1 MSSKELKFDFNYEIL
16 PEAYNKYDLI
26 FKIIIIGDS
35 GVGKSCLTQMAIK
48 NNFDSVYQSTIG
60 FEFFVLNIKIG
71 EKVIKL
77 QIWDTCGQ
85 EIYRSLI
92 SNFYRNASLAIM
104 VYSVTDRK
112 SFENLDLWYN
122 ELKTNSNNKIN
133 VFLIGNKID
142 LDEQR
147 EVKTEEGEE
156 FKNKNEIIKF
166 IESSA
171 KSGFNALNIFIE
183 AAKLLYDEY
192 LQEIKNKEGNDSNA
206 NNNND
211 IGHSKSYD
219 DNISRNNGD
228 TSTLSYKRSKKKKC
242 C

>member
-1 MSSKELKFDFNYEIL
+1 MSSKELKFDFDYEIL
-16 PEAYNKYDLI
+16 PETNNKYDLT

-35 GVGKSCLTQMAIK
+35 GVGKSCLTQMATK
-48 NNFDSVYQSTIG
+48 NNFESNYQTTIG

-71 EKVIKL
+71 DKIIKL

-92 SNFYRNASLAIM
+92 SNFYRNSSLAIM

-112 SFENLDLWYN
+112 SFENLDLWYK
-122 ELKTNSNNKIN
+122 ELRTNSTSQIN

-142 LDEQR
+142 LEEER
-147 EVKTEEGEE
+147 EVRSEEGET
-156 FKNKNEIIKF
+156 FKEKYELIKF

-192 LQEIKNKEGNDSNA
+192 LQENKNKMVNDSY
-206 NNNND
+206 NND
-211 IGHSKSYD
+211 DNGDTKSIGENY
-219 DNISRNNGD
+219 GD
-228 TSTLSYKRSKKKKC
+228 TSTLSSKRNKRSTC

>member
-1 MSSKELKFDFNYEIL
+1 MSSKELKFDFDYEIL
-16 PEAYNKYDLI
+16 PETNNKYDLT

-35 GVGKSCLTQMAIK
+35 GVGKSCLTQMATK
-48 NNFDSVYQSTIG
+48 NNFESNYQTTIG

-71 EKVIKL
+71 DKIIKL

-112 SFENLDLWYN
+112 SFENLDLWYK
-122 ELKTNSNNKIN
+122 ELRTNSTSQIN

-142 LDEQR
+142 LEEER
-147 EVKTEEGEE
+147 EVRSEEGET
-156 FKNKNEIIKF
+156 FKEKYELIKF

-192 LQEIKNKEGNDSNA
+192 LQENKNKMVNDSY
-206 NNNND
+206 NND
-211 IGHSKSYD
+211 DNADTKSIGENY
-219 DNISRNNGD
+219 GE
-228 TSTLSYKRSKKKKC
+228 TSTLSSKRNKRSTC

>member
-1 MSSKELKFDFNYEIL
+1 MSSKELKFDFDYEIL
-16 PEAYNKYDLI
+16 PETNNKYDLT

-35 GVGKSCLTQMAIK
+35 GVGKSCLTQMATK
-48 NNFDSVYQSTIG
+48 NNFESNYQTTIG

-71 EKVIKL
+71 EKIIKL

-112 SFENLDLWYN
+112 SFENLDLWYK
-122 ELKTNSNNKIN
+122 ELRTNSTSQIN

-142 LDEQR
+142 LEEER
-147 EVKTEEGEE
+147 EVKTEEGETYKE
-156 FKNKNEIIKF
+156 KYELIKF

-171 KSGFNALNIFIE
+171 KSGFNALNIFIQ

-192 LQEIKNKEGNDSNA
+192 LQEIKNKMVNDSY
-206 NNNND
+206 NND
-211 IGHSKSYD
+211 DNVDIKSIGENY
-219 DNISRNNGD
+219 GE
-228 TSTLSYKRSKKKKC
+228 TSTLSSKRNKRSTC

>member
-1 MSSKELKFDFNYEIL
+1 MSSKELKFDFDYEIL
-16 PEAYNKYDLI
+16 PETNNKYDLT

-35 GVGKSCLTQMAIK
+35 GVGKSCLTQMATK
-48 NNFDSVYQSTIG
+48 NNFESNYQTTIG

-71 EKVIKL
+71 DKIIKL

-112 SFENLDLWYN
+112 SFENLDLWYK
-122 ELKTNSNNKIN
+122 ELRTNSTSQIN

-142 LDEQR
+142 LEEER
-147 EVKTEEGEE
+147 EVKTEEGETYKE
-156 FKNKNEIIKF
+156 KYELIKF

-171 KSGFNALNIFIE
+171 KSGFNALNIFIQ

-192 LQEIKNKEGNDSNA
+192 LQENKNKMVNDSY
-206 NNNND
+206 NND
-211 IGHSKSYD
+211 DNVDTKSIRENY
-219 DNISRNNGD
+219 GE
-228 TSTLSYKRSKKKKC
+228 TSTLSSKRNKRSTC

>member
-147 EVKTEEGEE
+147 EVKTEEGKE

-166 IESSA
+166 IEASA

-192 LQEIKNKEGNDSNA
+192 SQEIKNKEENDSNA

-219 DNISRNNGD
+219 DNNHGD

>member
-1 MSSKELKFDFNYEIL
+1 MSSKELKFDFDYEIL
-16 PEAYNKYDLI
+16 PETNNKYDLT

-35 GVGKSCLTQMAIK
+35 GVGKSCLTQMATK
-48 NNFDSVYQSTIG
+48 NNFESNYQTTIG

-71 EKVIKL
+71 EKIIKL

-92 SNFYRNASLAIM
+92 SNFYRNSSLAIM

-112 SFENLDLWYN
+112 SFENLDLWYK
-122 ELKTNSNNKIN
+122 ELRTNSTSQIN

-142 LDEQR
+142 LEEER
-147 EVKTEEGEE
+147 EVKTEEGETYKE
-156 FKNKNEIIKF
+156 KYELIKF

-171 KSGFNALNIFIE
+171 KSGFNALNIFIQ

-192 LQEIKNKEGNDSNA
+192 LQENKNKMVNDSY
-206 NNNND
+206 NND
-211 IGHSKSYD
+211 DNVDTKSIGENY
-219 DNISRNNGD
+219 GE
-228 TSTLSYKRSKKKKC
+228 TSTLSSKRNKRSTC

>member
-26 FKIIIIGDS
+26 FKIIIIGDN

-147 EVKTEEGEE
+147 EVKTEEGGE

-166 IESSA
+166 IEASA

-192 LQEIKNKEGNDSNA
+192 LEEIKNKEGNDSND
-206 NNNND
+206 NND

-219 DNISRNNGD
+219 DNNHGD
-228 TSTLSYKRSKKKKC
+228 TSTLSYKRPKKKKC